1 MIARRIALM
10 VVALSFAVP
19 AVEAGELF
27 GKVVEGTS
35 SAGAGASLEVKCGEK
50 SYPAV
55 KTDKSGS
62 YRMVVAENGK
72 CSMTVT
78 YKGQSGSLGFASY
91 NDPVQVDLV
100 VEVKDGKLS
109 VRRK

>member
-10 VVALSFAVP
+10 VVALSFAAPIVQ
-19 AVEAGELF
+19 AGELF

-35 SAGAGASLEVKCGEK
+35 SVGEGASLEVKCGGK
-50 SYPAV
+50 SYAA

-62 YRMVVAENGK
+62 YRVVVAETGK

-78 YKGQSGSLGFASY
+78 YKGQSGSVEFASY
-91 NDPVQVDLV
+91 DDPVQVDLV

>member
-1 MIARRIALM
+1 M
-10 VVALSFAVP
+10 VVALSFAVSTVP
-19 AVEAGELF
+19 AGELF
-27 GKVVEGTS
+27 GKVVG
-35 SAGAGASLEVKCGEK
+35 AGEGASLEVKCGEK
-50 SYPAV
+50 SYAA

-78 YKGQSGSLGFASY
+78 YKGQSGSLEFASY

>member
-1 MIARRIALM
+1 M
-10 VVALSFAVP
+10 VVALSFAVS
-19 AVEAGELF
+19 AVPAGELF
-27 GKVVEGTS
+27 GKIVEGTS

-50 SYPAV
+50 SYAA

-78 YKGQSGSLGFASY
+78 YKGQSGSLEFASY